1 MPSLLHC
8 NFALLFSLIRCLLF
22 HLCNTHRKS
31 SALCNS
37 NLIPCQWHAIVTL
50 CLQTLCETNHYNNR
64 RHLCLTLLEHA
75 ILLEYSIN
83 IISLI
88 SFFRRKS
95 NEYKL
100 YNRININ
107 TPYFIAFCRGCC
119 SISQRENQLHGKI
132 LLKTLILNNRVR
144 LDKEFGSFYFT
155 IVFFAQILWLLIFSI
170 ATKFTNRMGFD
181 LCSFAPARR
190 QK

>member
-1 MPSLLHC
+1 MVFTTKKCSC
-8 NFALLFSLIRCLLF
+8 EV
-22 HLCNTHRKS
+22 K
-31 SALCNS
+31 
-37 NLIPCQWHAIVTL
+37 
-50 CLQTLCETNHYNNR
+50 QT
-64 RHLCLTLLEHA
+64 HLCLTLLEHA

-181 LCSFAPARR
+181 LCSFAPAER
-190 QK
+190 QKIKNGGKIQNEKSSLFH

>member
-1 MPSLLHC
+1 MIHLQKYSTNSYTNLNRDSLHIQIHIRI
-8 NFALLFSLIRCLLF
+8 LLRR
-22 HLCNTHRKS
+22 HLQFCS
-31 SALCNS
+31 YLQMA
-37 NLIPCQWHAIVTL
+37 TL
-50 CLQTLCETNHYNNR
+50 CFQADNLGM
-64 RHLCLTLLEHA
+64 HLCLTLLEHA

>member
-1 MPSLLHC
+1 MTARRI
-8 NFALLFSLIRCLLF
+8 ALLFNIV
-22 HLCNTHRKS
+22 
-31 SALCNS
+31 
-37 NLIPCQWHAIVTL
+37 NLPF
-50 CLQTLCETNHYNNR
+50 YNYIL
-64 RHLCLTLLEHA
+64 HLCLTLLEH
-75 ILLEYSIN
+75 SIK
-83 IISLI
+83 II

-100 YNRININ
+100 YDRINID
-107 TPYFIAFCRGCC
+107 TPYFIVFCRGCC

-170 ATKFTNRMGFD
+170 AMKFS
-181 LCSFAPARR
+181 L
-190 QK
+190 